1 MLKYQMPDYLNQTN
15 VKCLMLKNITGFCLY
30 IKLVCPKTAVSTFAY
45 LQVNGVLG
53 GVTDKLHALFHK
65 PPCLS
70 VAHYF
75 KEHGDH
81 RSTIQKALRKR

>member
-53 GVTDKLHALFHK
+53 GLQINPHALFHK
-65 PPCLS
+65 PCLS
-70 VAHYF
+70 CGSLL
-75 KEHGDH
+75 KEHGDY
-81 RSTIQKALRKR
+81 SATIQKALRKR